1 VELALEQHEGEARVA
16 VTDNGQG
23 IAEAE
28 LPHVF
33 ERFWQAEPA
42 GRGRSPGLGLG
53 LQLVHY
59 IVEKH
64 GGDIA
69 AESAGPGRG
78 ARFTVWLP
86 GLIGGSEGLHGIGV
100 LALDDDRDTL
110 DWLQHFF
117 AAHGA
122 TTWVAHTAEEAMRLA
137 ARVEPDVLIS
147 NLRIGATSGPD
158 LIQGLRAQHLHKR
171 VATLA
176 FSAQPTGEERKQA
189 LAAGYDAFI
198 ERTSQPDPL
207 LRAVRAAVKGPSAGP
222 GAALRW

>member
-1 VELALEQHEGEARVA
+1 
-16 VTDNGQG
+16 
-23 IAEAE
+23 
-28 LPHVF
+28 
-33 ERFWQAEPA
+33 
-42 GRGRSPGLGLG
+42 
-53 LQLVHY
+53 
-59 IVEKH
+59 
-64 GGDIA
+64 
-69 AESAGPGRG
+69 
-78 ARFTVWLP
+78 VWLP

-147 NLRIGATSGPD
+147 NLRIGATSRPD

-176 FSAQPTGEERKQA
+176 FSAQPTGDERKQA

-207 LRAVRAAVKGPSAGP
+207 LRAVRAAVKGPSAEP
-222 GAALRW
+222 GAALRL